1 MSAQP
6 VRSVDRRFTTTA
18 FTYPG
23 YHIAASHGVV
33 RGQAGKAVLG
43 AFASLAGGE
52 SSTYIEMAEKARERA
67 FLRMLE
73 HAAAAGGNAVIGVQF
88 TGVKSYLTRIFRLN
102 ASNGASIS
110 RIALNM
116 LVYSHFDR
124 MTEVMSYGTAVTLVP
139 LQQAQPQPQ
148 PQAPVSP
155 HPSMYGVQAFT
166 QPGTPYSQPGT
177 PFSQPTS
184 PYSQP
189 VAQQQQPMVQQQQ
202 SFTTTTAPGQQ
213 YSPAPGQQPLYAT
226 PAPGQQPLYG
236 APAPGQQQQY
246 VSAPGQQQPYASP
259 VPPSKN

>member
-88 TGVKSYLTRIFRLN
+88 TGQEIIQ
-102 ASNGASIS
+102 G
-110 RIALNM
+110 
-116 LVYSHFDR
+116 
-124 MTEVMSYGTAVTLVP
+124 
-139 LQQAQPQPQ
+139 
-148 PQAPVSP
+148 
-155 HPSMYGVQAFT
+155 
-166 QPGTPYSQPGT
+166 
-177 PFSQPTS
+177 
-184 PYSQP
+184 
-189 VAQQQQPMVQQQQ
+189 
-202 SFTTTTAPGQQ
+202 
-213 YSPAPGQQPLYAT
+213 
-226 PAPGQQPLYG
+226 
-236 APAPGQQQQY
+236 
-246 VSAPGQQQPYASP
+246 
-259 VPPSKN
+259 